1 LRKATTEGTSNYKGR
16 FAGVAAEGHFRQ
28 SWGLWMSSIGLG
40 SYLGGVDEWTDAA
53 YRGAIKYAV
62 ELGCNVFD
70 TAANYRCQ
78 RSERNFGD
86 AFADLFA
93 QGLASR
99 DEIVISTKGGYIPF
113 DGKPPRSR
121 QEMITYIEET
131 FIKPGVCKWE
141 DFVQSSHCMT
151 PDYIAHQL
159 DQSLRNLKLEC
170 IDIYYIH
177 NPESQLAE
185 VSRDEFYKRLRA
197 AFEFLETAVADGKI
211 STYGTATWNG
221 YRAPVD
227 SPEYLSLERVEET
240 AREVAGDHHNFRAVQ
255 LPFNLAMAEAFT
267 DDNQP
272 LNGYDHT
279 FLETAERCP
288 VTVMASASI
297 LQSRLSTGLSP
308 IIAASLTG
316 LGTDA
321 QRAIQFTRSTPGID
335 VALVG
340 MSDIAHV
347 RENLEMVKI
356 PPAPEEDYLKLFDK
370 TPYRR

>member
-1 LRKATTEGTSNYKGR
+1 MNKATTEGTSNYKER

-28 SWGLWMSSIGLG
+28 SLGLWMSSIGFG
-40 SYLGGVDEWTDAA
+40 SYLGGVDEGTDAA
-53 YRGAIKYAV
+53 YRGAVKYAF

-70 TAANYRCQ
+70 AAANYRCQ
-78 RSERNFGD
+78 RSERSFGD

-99 DEIVISTKGGYIPF
+99 DEIVVSTKGGYVPF

-121 QEMITYIEET
+121 QEMVAYIEET
-131 FIKPGVCKWE
+131 FINPGVCKWE
-141 DFVQSSHCMT
+141 DFVQASHCMT
-151 PDYIAHQL
+151 PAYLSHQL
-159 DQSLRNLKLEC
+159 DQSLRNLKLDC

-177 NPESQLAE
+177 NPESQFAE

-221 YRAPVD
+221 YRTPAP
-227 SPEYLSLERVEET
+227 SSEYLSLSRVEET
-240 AREVAGDHHNFRAVQ
+240 AREVAGDGHHFKVIQ

-267 DDNQP
+267 DANQT
-272 LNGYDHT
+272 LNGANVT
-279 FLETAERCP
+279 FLEAAAGFDI
-288 VTVMASASI
+288 TVMSSASI
-297 LQSRLSTGLSP
+297 LQSRLSAGLPP
-308 IIAASLTG
+308 IIGESLKG
-316 LGTDA
+316 LRTDA

-340 MSDIAHV
+340 MSSVAHV
-347 RENLEMVKI
+347 EENLEVAKI
-356 PPAPEEDYLKLFDK
+356 PPATAEEYLKLFDK
-370 TPYRR
+370 G

>member
-1 LRKATTEGTSNYKGR
+1 MNKATTEGTGNYKER
-16 FAGVAAEGHFRQ
+16 FAGAAAADHFRQ
-28 SWGLWMSSIGLG
+28 AWGLWLSSIGLG

-53 YRGAIKYAV
+53 YRGAVKCAV

-78 RSERNFGD
+78 RSERSFGD

-99 DEIVISTKGGYIPF
+99 GEIVVSTKGGYIPF
-113 DGKPPRSR
+113 DGQPPRGR
-121 QEMITYIEET
+121 QEMVAYIEET
-131 FIKPGVCKWE
+131 FIKPGVCKWD

-151 PDYIAHQL
+151 PAYLSHQL

-185 VSRDEFYKRLRA
+185 VSRDEFYGRLRA
-197 AFEFLETAVADGKI
+197 AFEFLETAVANGKI
-211 STYGTATWNG
+211 SVYGMATWNG

-227 SPEYLSLERVEET
+227 SPEYLSFERVEKT
-240 AREVAGDHHNFRAVQ
+240 AREVAGERHNFKVVQ
-255 LPFNLAMAEAFT
+255 LPFNLAMTEAFT
-267 DDNQP
+267 DVNQT
-272 LNGYDHT
+272 LDGENLT
-279 FLETAERCP
+279 FLEAAVRRR
-288 VTVMASASI
+288 VSVMSSASI
-297 LQSRLSTGLSP
+297 LQSRLSAGLP
-308 IIAASLTG
+308 PFLGASLKG
-316 LGTDA
+316 LRTDA

-340 MSDIAHV
+340 MSDVAHV
-347 RENLEMVKI
+347 RENLELAQI
-356 PPAPEEDYLKLFDK
+356 APAPIDDYMKLFDK
-370 TPYRR
+370 TR